1 MHRKAFEYAEE
12 PKMVMVVHDGD
23 DDGGDADLDRG
34 GVVYIRALSME
45 ALSGVVYVLDP
56 QYVRPIESIENRL

>member
-12 PKMVMVVHDGD
+12 PKMVVVHDGD
-23 DDGGDADLDRG
+23 DGDDADLDRG

-45 ALSGVVYVLDP
+45 VLSGVVYVLDP
-56 QYVRPIESIENRL
+56 QYARPIESIENRL